1 MPPVPRWLARTWLVG
16 GVVGAIAGLVAAI
29 LAWSILGSA
38 ATASSRS
45 IELADGLLA
54 SVAGTVTSVED
65 ALTAVADGLRTTQQS
80 AADASITLTQLSA
93 LTSNLG
99 ELVSEDVPASL
110 DSVRASLA
118 PIEATAGV
126 LDGTLRA
133 LSFFGV
139 DYDPETPLDEAID
152 DLDQRLADIPA
163 DLRRQGPLIESAADS
178 LNDFGSDTLVIADDL
193 SDLRRE
199 LITTATTVG
208 GYQETIDEAALL
220 LVEVETNLTGRLG
233 LLKWVMVA
241 IAMALAIT
249 QTVPITFGLWLL
261 QQDDSDTVE
270 PHTTG
275 E

>member
-1 MPPVPRWLARTWLVG
+1 MI
-16 GVVGAIAGLVAAI
+16 GAAAGIGAAV
-29 LAWSILGSA
+29 LAWSILGS
-38 ATASSRS
+38 TSTVSSRS
-45 IELADGLLA
+45 VELADDLLV
-54 SVAGTVTSVED
+54 SVSGTVVSVED
-65 ALTAVADGLRTTQQS
+65 ALLAVADGLRTSQQS
-80 AADASITLTQLSA
+80 AADAAITLTQLSA

-99 ELVSEDVPASL
+99 ELVSEDVPGSL

-152 DLDQRLADIPA
+152 DLERRLADIPA

-199 LITTATTVG
+199 LRATAATVA
-208 GYQETIDEAALL
+208 GYQATIAEASALL
-220 LVEVETNLTGRLG
+220 DEVESSFTGQLD
-233 LLKWVMVA
+233 LLKWVAVA
-241 IAMALAIT
+241 IAVALAIT
-249 QTVPITFGLWLL
+249 QTVPITFGLWAL
-261 QQDDSDTVE
+261 QRDDSDTVGAS
-270 PHTTG
+270 TTG

>member
-1 MPPVPRWLARTWLVG
+1 VPPVPRWLARTWLIG
-16 GVVGAIAGLVAAI
+16 GIVGAAAGIGAAI
-29 LAWSILGSA
+29 LSWSMLGSA
-38 ATASSRS
+38 ATASTRS
-45 IELADGLLA
+45 VELADRLLE
-54 SVAGTVTSVED
+54 SMSGTVMSVED
-65 ALTAVADGLRTTQQS
+65 ALGAVAGGLRTTQQS

-139 DYDPETPLDEAID
+139 DYDPETPLEEAID
-152 DLDQRLADIPA
+152 DLDRRLADIPA

-178 LNDFGSDTLVIADDL
+178 LGGFGSDTLVVAGDL

-199 LITTATTVG
+199 LITTAATVA
-208 GYQETIDEAALL
+208 GYQATIDDAALL
-220 LVEVETNLTGRLG
+220 VADVETNLTGRLDA
-233 LLKWVMVA
+233 LKWVMVV
-241 IAMALAIT
+241 IALALTIT

-261 QQDDSDTVE
+261 QNEVADTVE
-270 PHTTG
+270 VLTTG

>member
-1 MPPVPRWLARTWLVG
+1 MPPVPTWLARTWLIG
-16 GVVGAIAGLVAAI
+16 GIAGAIAGVAAAI

-38 ATASSRS
+38 STASSRS
-45 IELADGLLA
+45 IELADGLLE
-54 SVAGTVTSVED
+54 SVTGTVVSVED
-65 ALTAVADGLRTTQQS
+65 ALIAVADGLRTTQQS

-163 DLRRQGPLIESAADS
+163 DLRRQGPLIASAADS
-178 LNDFGSDTLVIADDL
+178 LSGFGSDTLVIADDL

-199 LITTATTVG
+199 LITTAATVA
-208 GYQETIDEAALL
+208 GYQATIEDAGLL
-220 LVEVETNLTGRLG
+220 LEDVEANLAGRLDA
-233 LLKWVMVA
+233 LKWVMVV
-241 IAMALAIT
+241 IALALAIT

-261 QQDDSDTVE
+261 QEVDTDTVQA
-270 PHTTG
+270 HTTG

>member
-1 MPPVPRWLARTWLVG
+1 MPPVPPWLARTWLIG
-16 GVVGAIAGLVAAI
+16 GVIGAAAGIGAAI

-38 ATASSRS
+38 SVASTRS
-45 IELADGLLA
+45 VELADDLLV
-54 SVAGTVTSVED
+54 SISGTVVSVED
-65 ALTAVADGLRTTQQS
+65 ALLAVADGLRTTQQS

-99 ELVSEDVPASL
+99 DLVSEDVPGSL
-110 DSVRASLA
+110 DAVRASLA

-163 DLRRQGPLIESAADS
+163 DLRRQGPLIQSAADS

-199 LITTATTVG
+199 LRTTAATVA
-208 GYQETIDEAALL
+208 GYQVTIGEAADLL
-220 LVEVETNLTGRLG
+220 EDVESDLTGRLEP
-233 LLKWVMVA
+233 LKWVMVA
-241 IAMALAIT
+241 IAIALAIT
-249 QTVPITFGLWLL
+249 QTVPITFGLWAL
-261 QQDDSDTVE
+261 QADGSDTVE
-270 PHTTG
+270 ASTTG

>member
-1 MPPVPRWLARTWLVG
+1 MPPVPRWLARTWLIG
-16 GVVGAIAGLVAAI
+16 GIIGAAAGIGAAI

-38 ATASSRS
+38 TTASSRS
-45 IELADGLLA
+45 VELADDLLE
-54 SVAGTVTSVED
+54 SVSGTVVSVED
-65 ALTAVADGLRTTQQS
+65 ALLAVADGLRTSQQS

-99 ELVSEDVPASL
+99 DLVSDDVPSSL

-163 DLRRQGPLIESAADS
+163 DLRRQGPLIDSAADS

-199 LITTATTVG
+199 LIETAATVG
-208 GYQETIDEAALL
+208 GYEVTITEAAQLIDD
-220 LVEVETNLTGRLG
+220 VETNLTGRLD
-233 LLKWVMVA
+233 LLKWVMVL
-241 IAMALAIT
+241 IAMALAVT
-249 QTVPITFGLWLL
+249 QTVPITFGMWLL
-261 QQDDSDTVE
+261 QGDDIDTVE
-270 PHTTG
+270 SNTTG

>member
-1 MPPVPRWLARTWLVG
+1 MPPVPPWLARTWLIG
-16 GVVGAIAGLVAAI
+16 GVVGAAAGIGAAI

-38 ATASSRS
+38 SVASARS
-45 IELADGLLA
+45 VELADDLLE
-54 SVAGTVTSVED
+54 SVRGTVVSVED
-65 ALTAVADGLRTTQQS
+65 ALLAVADGLRTTQQS

-99 ELVSEDVPASL
+99 DLVSEDVPGSL

-163 DLRRQGPLIESAADS
+163 DLRRQGPLIRSAADS

-199 LITTATTVG
+199 LRTTAATVA
-208 GYQETIDEAALL
+208 GYQVTIAEATELL
-220 LVEVETNLTGRLG
+220 DDVESDLTGRLDP
-233 LLKWVMVA
+233 LKWVMVA
-241 IAMALAIT
+241 IAIALAIT
-249 QTVPITFGLWLL
+249 QTVPITFGMWAL
-261 QQDDSDTVE
+261 QADDTDTVGAS
-270 PHTTG
+270 TTG

>member
-1 MPPVPRWLARTWLVG
+1 MI
-16 GVVGAIAGLVAAI
+16 GAAAGIAAAI
-29 LAWSILGSA
+29 LAWGMFGSA
-38 ATASSRS
+38 GTAASRS
-45 IELADGLLA
+45 VVLADELLE
-54 SVAGTVTSVED
+54 SVGGTVISVED
-65 ALTAVADGLRTTQQS
+65 ALLAVADGLRTTQQS

-99 ELVSEDVPASL
+99 DLVSDDVPGSL

-163 DLRRQGPLIESAADS
+163 DLRRQGPLIQSAADS
-178 LNDFGSDTLVIADDL
+178 LNDFGSDTLVIAGDL
-193 SDLRRE
+193 SELRRS
-199 LITTATTVG
+199 LIDTAATVG
-208 GYQETIDEAALL
+208 GYEVTIDEAARLIDD
-220 LVEVETNLTGRLG
+220 VQTNLTGRLD
-233 LLKWVMVA
+233 LLRWVTVL

-261 QQDDSDTVE
+261 QGSSTDTVGGS
-270 PHTTG
+270 TTG

>member
-1 MPPVPRWLARTWLVG
+1 MPAVPRWLARTWLIG
-16 GVVGAIAGLVAAI
+16 GLAGAAAGVAAAI

-45 IELADGLLA
+45 VELADDLLV
-54 SVAGTVTSVED
+54 SVTGTFDSVEG
-65 ALTAVADGLRTTQQS
+65 ALVAVADGLRTTQQS

-99 ELVSEDVPASL
+99 ELVSEEVPDSL

-178 LNDFGSDTLVIADDL
+178 LSGFGGDTLVIADDL

-199 LITTATTVG
+199 LIATGNTVR
-208 GYQETIDEAALL
+208 GYQATIDEAALVL
-220 LVEVETNLTGRLG
+220 ADVETNLTGRLD

-261 QQDDSDTVE
+261 QPDGGDTVE
-270 PHTTG
+270 VHTTG

>member
-1 MPPVPRWLARTWLVG
+1 MPPVPPWLARTWLIG
-16 GVVGAIAGLVAAI
+16 GMIGAAAGIGAAI
-29 LAWSILGSA
+29 LAWSMLGSA

-45 IELADGLLA
+45 VELANDVLE
-54 SVAGTVTSVED
+54 SVGGTVVSVEE
-65 ALTAVADGLRTTQQS
+65 ALLAVADGLRTTQQS

-99 ELVSEDVPASL
+99 DLVSEDVPGSL

-152 DLDQRLADIPA
+152 DLDRRLADIPA

-178 LNDFGSDTLVIADDL
+178 LNDFGSDTLVIAGDL
-193 SDLRRE
+193 SDLRRS
-199 LITTATTVG
+199 LIQTAATVG
-208 GYQETIDEAALL
+208 AYDVTITEAAQLVDD
-220 LVEVETNLTGRLG
+220 VEVNLTGRLD
-233 LLKWVMVA
+233 LLKWVAVV

-261 QQDDSDTVE
+261 QGADGDTVGAS
-270 PHTTG
+270 TTG

>member
-1 MPPVPRWLARTWLVG
+1 MPPVPSWLARTWLIG
-16 GVVGAIAGLVAAI
+16 GVIGAAAGIGAAI
-29 LAWSILGSA
+29 LAWSMLGSA
-38 ATASSRS
+38 SAASSRS
-45 IELADGLLA
+45 VELADDLLE
-54 SVAGTVTSVED
+54 SVSGTVVSVED
-65 ALTAVADGLRTTQQS
+65 ALLAVADGLRTTQQS
-80 AADASITLTQLSA
+80 AADAAITLTQLSA

-99 ELVSEDVPASL
+99 DLVSDDVPGSL

-139 DYDPETPLDEAID
+139 DYDPETPLDEAIG

-193 SDLRRE
+193 SELRRE
-199 LITTATTVG
+199 LRTTAATVA
-208 GYQETIDEAALL
+208 GYQVTIAEAALL
-220 LVEVETNLTGRLG
+220 LEDVESDLTGRLDP
-233 LLKWVMVA
+233 LKWVVVA
-241 IAMALAIT
+241 IALALAIT
-249 QTVPITFGLWLL
+249 QTVPITFGLWAL
-261 QQDDSDTVE
+261 QLRESDTVE
-270 PHTTG
+270 GSTTG

>member
-1 MPPVPRWLARTWLVG
+1 MPPVPPWLARTWLIG
-16 GVVGAIAGLVAAI
+16 GVVGAAAGIGAAI
-29 LAWSILGSA
+29 LAWSIIGSA
-38 ATASSRS
+38 SVASSRS
-45 IELADGLLA
+45 VGLADDLLE
-54 SVAGTVTSVED
+54 SVRGTVVSVED
-65 ALTAVADGLRTTQQS
+65 ALLAVADGLRTTQQS

-99 ELVSEDVPASL
+99 DLVSEDVPGSL

-163 DLRRQGPLIESAADS
+163 DLRRQGPLIQSAADS

-199 LITTATTVG
+199 LRTTAATVA
-208 GYQETIDEAALL
+208 GYQVTIAEATELL
-220 LVEVETNLTGRLG
+220 DDVESDLTGRLDP
-233 LLKWVMVA
+233 LKWVMVA
-241 IAMALAIT
+241 IAIALAIT
-249 QTVPITFGLWLL
+249 QTVPITFGLWAL
-261 QQDDSDTVE
+261 QGDDSDTVGAS
-270 PHTTG
+270 TTG

>member
-1 MPPVPRWLARTWLVG
+1 MPPVPPWLARTWLIG
-16 GVVGAIAGLVAAI
+16 GIVGAAAAIGAAI
-29 LAWSILGSA
+29 LAWSVLGSVE
-38 ATASSRS
+38 TASSAS
-45 IELADGLLA
+45 VELADDLLV
-54 SVAGTVTSVED
+54 SVTGTIESVED
-65 ALTAVADGLRTTQQS
+65 VIGAVTDGLRTTQQS

-99 ELVSEDVPASL
+99 DLVSEDVPGGL

-118 PIEATAGV
+118 PIEATAGI

-178 LNDFGSDTLVIADDL
+178 LNGFGSDALVISGDL

-199 LITTATTVG
+199 LIATGNTVR
-208 GYQETIDEAALL
+208 GYQATVDDAALL
-220 LVEVETNLTGRLG
+220 LADVETNLTGRLD
-233 LLKWVMVA
+233 LLKWVTVA
-241 IAMALAIT
+241 VAMALTIT

-261 QQDDSDTVE
+261 QTDDSDTVE
-270 PHTTG
+270 AQTTG

>member
-1 MPPVPRWLARTWLVG
+1 MPPVPTWLARIWLVG
-16 GVVGAIAGLVAAI
+16 GIAGAVAGVAAAI

-45 IELADGLLA
+45 VEVADELLE
-54 SVAGTVTSVED
+54 SVGGTVVSVED
-65 ALTAVADGLRTTQQS
+65 ALLAVADGLRTTQQS

-99 ELVSEDVPASL
+99 DLVSDDVPGSL

-163 DLRRQGPLIESAADS
+163 DLRRQGPLIQSAADS

-193 SDLRRE
+193 SELRRE
-199 LITTATTVG
+199 LIETATTIR
-208 GYQETIDEAALL
+208 GYEVTIDEASLL
-220 LVEVETNLTGRLG
+220 IDDVQTNLTGRLD
-233 LLKWVMVA
+233 LLKWVMVV

-261 QQDDSDTVE
+261 QDADMDTVGVS
-270 PHTTG
+270 TTG

>member
-1 MPPVPRWLARTWLVG
+1 MPPWLARTWLIG
-16 GVVGAIAGLVAAI
+16 GVIGAAAGIGAAI
-29 LAWSILGSA
+29 LTWSILGSA
-38 ATASSRS
+38 ATTSSRS
-45 IELADGLLA
+45 VELADDLLE
-54 SVAGTVTSVED
+54 SVSGTIVSVED
-65 ALTAVADGLRTTQQS
+65 ALLAVVDGLRTTQQS
-80 AADASITLTQLSA
+80 TADAAITLTQLSA

-99 ELVSEDVPASL
+99 DLVSEDVPGGL

-139 DYDPETPLDEAID
+139 DYDPDTPLDDAID
-152 DLDQRLADIPA
+152 DLNRRLAEIPA

-178 LNDFGSDTLVIADDL
+178 LSDFGSDTLVIADDL

-199 LITTATTVG
+199 LRTTAATVA
-208 GYQETIDEAALL
+208 GYQTTIAEAKQLL
-220 LVEVETNLTGRLG
+220 EEVESELTGRLDP
-233 LLKWVMVA
+233 LKWVVVA
-241 IAMALAIT
+241 IAMALVIT

-261 QQDDSDTVE
+261 QKSDVDTVGVS
-270 PHTTG
+270 TTG

>member
-1 MPPVPRWLARTWLVG
+1 MPPVPPWLARTWLIG
-16 GVVGAIAGLVAAI
+16 GIAGAAAGIGAAI
-29 LAWSILGSA
+29 LAWSVLGSVE
-38 ATASSRS
+38 TASSAS
-45 IELADGLLA
+45 VELADDLLV
-54 SVAGTVTSVED
+54 SVTGTIESVED
-65 ALTAVADGLRTTQQS
+65 VIGAVADGLRTTQQS

-99 ELVSEDVPASL
+99 DLVSEDVPGGL

-118 PIEATAGV
+118 PIEATAGI

-178 LNDFGSDTLVIADDL
+178 LNGFGSDALVIAGDL

-199 LITTATTVG
+199 LIATGNTVR
-208 GYQETIDEAALL
+208 GYQATIDDAALL
-220 LVEVETNLTGRLG
+220 LADIETNLTGRLD
-233 LLKWVMVA
+233 LLKWVTVA
-241 IAMALAIT
+241 VAMALTIT

-261 QQDDSDTVE
+261 QTDDTDTVE
-270 PHTTG
+270 AQTTG

>member
-1 MPPVPRWLARTWLVG
+1 MPAVPTWLARTWLIG
-16 GVVGAIAGLVAAI
+16 GIVGALAGLAAAI
-29 LAWSILGSA
+29 LAWSILGET
-38 ATASSRS
+38 ATASTRS
-45 IELADGLLA
+45 LEIADGLLE
-54 SVAGTVTSVED
+54 SVSGTVNSVED
-65 ALTAVADGLRTTQQS
+65 ALVAVSGGLRTTQQS

-93 LTSNLG
+93 LTSNIG
-99 ELVSEDVPASL
+99 ELVSEDVPDSL

-118 PIEATAGV
+118 PIQATAG
-126 LDGTLRA
+126 LIDGTLRA

-178 LNDFGSDTLVIADDL
+178 LSSFGSDTLVIADDL

-199 LITTATTVG
+199 LTATASTVA
-208 GYQETIDEAALL
+208 GYQTTISDVALL
-220 LVEVETNLTGRLG
+220 LDDVETNLTGPLG
-233 LLKWVMVA
+233 ALKWVMA
-241 IAMALAIT
+241 IIALGLAVT

-261 QQDDSDTVE
+261 QESEIDTVE
-270 PHTTG
+270 SSTTG